1 MENLLLEAVTHL
13 NIINKKKPT
22 VKRLPTHINNLGTNN
37 WDEEVVEETLWNL
50 HKKDYLTKIIIS

>member
-13 NIINKKKPT
+13 KIINKKKLT
-22 VKRLPTHINNLGTNN
+22 VKRLPAHINNLGTNN

-50 HKKDYLTKIIIS
+50 HKKDYLMKIIIS